1 MRSLLEADRVDE
13 VDLTLSPVFAGGMA
27 ADSNTVELP
36 ERRWTLDWVLED
48 HGFVFTRYLR

>member
-13 VDLTLSPVFAGGMA
+13 VDLTLSPVLAGGA
-27 ADSNTVELP
+27 HIDTSIAELP
-36 ERRWTLDWVLED
+36 AHRWSLDWVRED